1 MGRFIG
7 IIAGAL
13 TATIALQPSPAQ
25 AQYMPHFDP
34 NLYILATMGYGGGV
48 SPCMTG
54 TPMADPKIAEA
65 RAPSLATMQAYFAAA
80 QGGTPKSAAFHLDKK
95 SKWQG
100 GGTSAGQLEI
110 DRQADPLAVAGNR
123 LDGEPLR
130 FYRGGSGAT
139 ALGQWAVLGADGQV
153 AGVYT
158 GFFTRANKLWKLRE
172 LTVSRADETVEP
184 AAQYCVKPGDV
195 IEHRLASTKNWRESA
210 AKSVDE
216 AKTKLDTA
224 TVQVAAAE
232 AAAVTNPKS
241 SGPATLLRAA
251 KSDQAKWTKQLE
263 KREKNLADALEKS
276 AEAQKDADEIKRLT
290 GPARNAQAFRVVAE
304 RAGDKAE
311 EKTAAAE

>member
-7 IIAGAL
+7 IMAGAL
-13 TATIALQPSPAQ
+13 AAATALPASPAH
-25 AQYMPHFDP
+25 AQYMPHLDP

-48 SPCMTG
+48 SPCLTG

-65 RAPSLATMQAYFAAA
+65 RAPSLGAMQAYFAAA

-100 GGTSAGQLEI
+100 GGASAGQLDI
-110 DRQADPLAVAGNR
+110 DRQSDPLAVAGNR
-123 LDGEPLR
+123 LEAEPLR
-130 FYRGGSGAT
+130 FYRGGTGAT

-158 GFFTRANKLWKLRE
+158 GFFTRSKKAWKLRE
-172 LTVSRADETVEP
+172 LTFSGPAEIVEP
-184 AAQYCVKPGDV
+184 IAQYCVKPGDV
-195 IEHRLASTKNWRESA
+195 IEHRLTSTTNWRDSA
-210 AKSVDE
+210 QKSVDE
-216 AKTKLDTA
+216 ARAKLDAA

-232 AAAVTNPKS
+232 AAIATNPK
-241 SGPATLLRAA
+241 GHGAATVLRTA
-251 KSDQAKWTKQLE
+251 KADQAKWTKQLE

-290 GPARNAQAFRVVAE
+290 GPARTAQSFRIATDS
-304 RAGDKAE
+304 GTKA
-311 EKTAAAE
+311 TAAP

>member
-13 TATIALQPSPAQ
+13 AVAAASQPSPAY
-25 AQYMPHFDP
+25 AQYMPHLDP
-34 NLYILATMGYGGGV
+34 NLYMLTMMNMGGGA

-54 TPMADPKIAEA
+54 TPMAAPKISEA
-65 RAPSLATMQAYFAAA
+65 RAPSLAAMQAYFVAA

-100 GGTSAGQLEI
+100 GGASAGQLDI
-110 DRQADPLAVAGNR
+110 DRQSDPLAAAGNR
-123 LDGEPLR
+123 LDAQPLR

-139 ALGQWAVLGADGQV
+139 ALGQWAVLGADGEV

-158 GFFTRANKLWKLRE
+158 GFFTRSNKLWKLRE
-172 LTVSRADETVEP
+172 LTLSASEEIVEP

-195 IEHRLASTKNWRESA
+195 IEHRLTSTKNWRESA

-232 AAAVTNPKS
+232 AAAVTDPKS
-241 SGPATLLRAA
+241 SGPAKVLRDA
-251 KSDQAKWTKQLE
+251 KASQVKWTKQLE

-276 AEAQKDADEIKRLT
+276 AEAEKDAAEIKRLT
-290 GPARNAQAFRVVAE
+290 GPARTALAFRVAEEEKVA
-304 RAGDKAE
+304 
-311 EKTAAAE
+311 EKTAATN